1 MSLIDSVDRIDDDPH
16 WWQDPRNAERAVET
30 IRARLTKLDPG
41 GRRAY
46 RRNAARLERRLRDAR
61 RADRRPAW
69 RACPPAKRKIVTTH
83 DALGYFARRYG
94 VEVVGAV
101 IPSLSTQAQASAGD
115 VQKLV
120 DQIRRE
126 HVEAVFP
133 ESSVNPDIERAIAR
147 EAGASIGGKL
157 YADSLGPKG
166 SAGATYVGALSADA
180 AALVRGMS
188 GGRVDCRALAGAAG
202 GALAPERHVVALDR
216 VVDPPREPLD
226 GALEVGVLERG
237 DLAAGVADDVVVML
251 AVRVDR
257 LVARDALGGVD
268 APRQAQLVEQLERPV
283 DARDADVLAAV
294 VQAVR
299 DLLRGDAAAEVGE
312 RLDDGRPRPA
322 QAVALAL
329 ELALSVLSPVGH
341 VFSIGSRACAK
352 PCTT

>member
-1 MSLIDSVDRIDDDPH
+1 MVATTTQVADLVRQVGGSRVSVDGMLRPGGDPHDYEPRPSDVAAVAKADLVFRSGGEVDGWLGDVIDDAGGNAQVVSLLDSVDRIGDDPH

-46 RRNAARLERRLRDAR
+46 RRNAARLERRLRTLDAR
-61 RADRRPAW
+61 IAGCVARVPA
-69 RACPPAKRKIVTTH
+69 AKRRIVTTH

-94 VEVVGAV
+94 VDVVGAV

-147 EAGASIGGKL
+147 EAGASVGGKL

-180 AALVRGMS
+180 AALVQ
-188 GGRVDCRALAGAAG
+188 
-202 GALAPERHVVALDR
+202 RHV
-216 VVDPPREPLD
+216 
-226 GALEVGVLERG
+226 G
-237 DLAAGVADDVVVML
+237 
-251 AVRVDR
+251 
-257 LVARDALGGVD
+257 
-268 APRQAQLVEQLERPV
+268 RPV
-283 DARDADVLAAV
+283 SC
-294 VQAVR
+294 
-299 DLLRGDAAAEVGE
+299 
-312 RLDDGRPRPA
+312 RL
-322 QAVALAL
+322 
-329 ELALSVLSPVGH
+329 
-341 VFSIGSRACAK
+341 
-352 PCTT
+352 